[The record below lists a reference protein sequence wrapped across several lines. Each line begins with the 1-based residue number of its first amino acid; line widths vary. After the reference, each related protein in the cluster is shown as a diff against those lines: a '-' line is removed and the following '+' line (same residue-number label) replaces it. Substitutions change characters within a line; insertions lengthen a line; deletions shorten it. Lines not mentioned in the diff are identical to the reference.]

1 MGLYL
6 GKEKISNVAS
16 VITQNADSMATEI
29 QNHIANSDIHI
40 TAEERTKWNAAADK
54 STEGST
60 EVSLPVD
67 VEILETICE
76 NIEFTKTNNT
86 YTFPAAITIDS
97 DGLYYISYQRYK
109 DTYDADNSGYLFSKP
124 KTIDGVLSVR
134 WLSNDINNS
143 ITMTSTKIVDTWV
156 GSSGKSIVSI
166 YKVNI
171 ITNDEMKKAALLQ
184 EGCKNIASGD
194 YSHAEGLNN
203 TASGYYSHA
212 EGYNNTAS
220 GDESHAE
227 GYNNTASGDYSHAEG
242 RVNTASGL
250 SSHAEGYNN
259 TASGEYS
266 HAEGTYNEASGYATH
281 VQGKYNIIQSA
292 GQSSLGKYCHIVGN
306 GTSDTARSNAHT
318 LDWNGNAWF
327 AGDVY
332 TGGTAMD
339 SGAKKLATEVPVST
353 ADNGKVLS
361 VVNGAWAA
369 AAMSSGAYVGSYVGN
384 GASSKTLTFNFKPGI
399 IIMLTT
405 GDYSYMYVS
414 VRGCNKID
422 RIGGGFGGGID
433 QGDITWNNTSIV
445 LTSNDY
451 CSISDNNCTYYY
463 AVIPAMN

>member
-40 TAEERTKWNAAADK
+40 TAEERTKWNTAADK

-60 EVSLPVD
+60 EASLPVD

-76 NIEFTKTNNT
+76 NIEFTKANNT
-86 YTFPAAITIDS
+86 YTFPTPITIDS
-97 DGLYYISYQRYK
+97 DGLYYISYSHYK
-109 DTYDADNSGYLFSKP
+109 NDAFDGIDSGYLFSKP
-124 KTIDGVLSVR
+124 ETIDGVLSVR
-134 WLSNDINNS
+134 WFSTVSTNNVTLTAS
-143 ITMTSTKIVDTWV
+143 KIVDTWV
-156 GSSGKSIVSI
+156 ESSTKSIVSI
-166 YKVNI
+166 YKVNV
-171 ITNDEMKKAALLQ
+171 TVNDEIKKAALLR
-184 EGCKNIASGD
+184 EGC
-194 YSHAEGLNN
+194 LN
-203 TASGYYSHA
+203 TASGSYSHA
-212 EGYNNTAS
+212 EGYRNTAS
-220 GDESHAE
+220 GSRSHAEGFSNITSGYNSHAE
-227 GYNNTASGDYSHAEG
+227 GYGNIASGNNSHAEG
-242 RVNTASGL
+242 D
-250 SSHAEGYNN
+250 H
-259 TASGEYS
+259 
-266 HAEGTYNEASGYATH
+266 NEASGFSTH
-281 VQGKYNIIQSA
+281 VQGRYSIIQSA
-292 GQSSLGKYCHIVGN
+292 EPSSLGKYCHIVGN

-318 LDWNGNAWF
+318 LDWDGNAWF

>member
-40 TAEERTKWNAAADK
+40 TADERTKWNAAADK

-97 DGLYYISYQRYK
+97 DGLYYINYLYYK
-109 DTYDADNSGYLFSKP
+109 DNTYDADSSGYLFSKP
-124 KTIDGVLSVR
+124 ETIDGVLSVR
-134 WLSNDINNS
+134 WLSSEVNNS
-143 ITMTSTKIVDTWV
+143 ITMTAAKIVDTWV
-156 GSSGKSIVSI
+156 GASPKKAIVSI

-184 EGCKNIASGD
+184 EGCKN
-194 YSHAEGLNN
+194 
-203 TASGYYSHA
+203 TASGNNSHA
-212 EGYNNTAS
+212 EGYK
-220 GDESHAE
+220 
-227 GYNNTASGDYSHAEG
+227 
-242 RVNTASGL
+242 NTASGL
-250 SSHAEGYNN
+250 SSHAECRLNTANGNNSHAEGCNN
-259 TASGEYS
+259 TASGNNS
-266 HAEGTYNEASGYATH
+266 HAEGYSNEASGYATH
-281 VQGKYNIIQSA
+281 VQGKFNVVQSVT
-292 GQSSLGKYCHIVGN
+292 GPNYLGKYCHIVGN

-361 VVNGAWAA
+361 VVNGVWAA
-369 AAMSSGAYVGSYVGN
+369 AAMSSGAYIGSYTGD
-384 GASSKTLTFNFKPGI
+384 GSSSKTLTFNFKPAVVIIAGFNYNSLSSAIGI
-399 IIMLTT
+399 YGFSHLINDVNSSTASWTNDSFTMTF
-405 GDYSYMYVS
+405 DQYSRNTYNS
-414 VRGCNKID
+414 
-422 RIGGGFGGGID
+422 
-433 QGDITWNNTSIV
+433 NNA
-445 LTSNDY
+445 
-451 CSISDNNCTYYY
+451 TYYY
-463 AVIPAMN
+463 IAIPAMN

>member
-29 QNHIANSDIHI
+29 QNHIANSNIHI

-60 EVSLPVD
+60 EVSLPVN

-86 YTFPAAITIDS
+86 YTFPIAITIDS

-109 DTYDADNSGYLFSKP
+109 DAYEAVDSGFLFSKP
-124 KTIDGVLSVR
+124 ETINDVLSVR

-171 ITNDEMKKAALLQ
+171 ITNDEMKKAALLL
-184 EGCKNIASGD
+184 EGYKNITSG
-194 YSHAEGLNN
+194 S
-203 TASGYYSHA
+203 
-212 EGYNNTAS
+212 
-220 GDESHAE
+220 
-227 GYNNTASGDYSHAEG
+227 YSHAEG
-242 RVNTASGL
+242 RSNTASGY
-250 SSHAEGYNN
+250 SSHAEGYGNI
-259 TASGEYS
+259 ASYD
-266 HAEGTYNEASGYATH
+266 YTH
-281 VQGKYNIIQSA
+281 VQGKYNTTGNYA
-292 GQSSLGKYCHIVGN
+292 HIVGN
-306 GTSDTARSNAHT
+306 GTSDTARSNAHV
-318 LDWNGNAWF
+318 LDWSGNAWF

-332 TGGTAMD
+332 ANGVPGKAGTP
-339 SGAKKLATEVPVST
+339 KKLATEVPVST

-369 AAMSSGAYVGSYVGN
+369 TAMSSGAYVGSYTGDGSLN
-384 GASSKTLTFNFKPGI
+384 KTLTFNFKPAVVMIAGDPDGPSSAIGI
-399 IIMLTT
+399 YGFKYLMNDRNSSTVSWTNNSFTITLNQ
-405 GDYSYMYVS
+405 YSMTAYNS
-414 VRGCNKID
+414 
-422 RIGGGFGGGID
+422 
-433 QGDITWNNTSIV
+433 NNV
-445 LTSNDY
+445 
-451 CSISDNNCTYYY
+451 TYYY
-463 AVIPAMN
+463 IAIPAMN

>member
-40 TAEERTKWNAAADK
+40 TADERTKWNAAADK

-109 DTYDADNSGYLFSKP
+109 DAYDADNSGYLFSKP
-124 KTIDGVLSVR
+124 ETIDGVLSVR

-143 ITMTSTKIVDTWV
+143 ITMNSTKIVDTWV

-184 EGCKNIASGD
+184 EGCKNITSGD
-194 YSHAEGLNN
+194 YSHAEGHNN

-212 EGYNNTAS
+212 EGYKNITSGDDSHAEGSNNTAS
-220 GDESHAE
+220 GLYSHAE
-227 GYNNTASGDYSHAEG
+227 GYNNKASG
-242 RVNTASGL
+242 V
-250 SSHAEGYNN
+250 
-259 TASGEYS
+259 
-266 HAEGTYNEASGYATH
+266 ATH
-281 VQGKYNIIQSA
+281 VQGKYNVVQQVN
-292 GQSSLGKYCHIVGN
+292 GPNYYGKYCHIVGN

-318 LDWNGNAWF
+318 LDWDGNAWF

-339 SGAKKLATEVPVST
+339 SGAKKLATEIPVSAT
-353 ADNGKVLS
+353 DNGKVLS

-369 AAMSSGAYVGSYVGN
+369 ATMSSGAYVGSYTGD
-384 GASSKTLTFNFKPGI
+384 GSSSKTLTFNFKPGAI
-399 IIMLTT
+399 FIVGIASNGT
-405 GDYSYMYVS
+405 DYTFISF
-414 VRGCNKID
+414 RGCNKILE
-422 RIGGGFGGGID
+422 INGEAGN
-433 QGDITWNNTSIV
+433 ITWNNTNVV
-445 LTSNDY
+445 LNKATHCNLFV
-451 CSISDNNCTYYY
+451 NGCTYYY

>member
-40 TAEERTKWNAAADK
+40 TTEERTKWNAAADK

-60 EVSLPVD
+60 EASLPVD

-76 NIEFTKTNNT
+76 NIEFTKANNT
-86 YTFPAAITIDS
+86 YTFPTAITIDS
-97 DGLYYISYQRYK
+97 GGLYYISYQRYK
-109 DTYDADNSGYLFSKP
+109 DAYDADNSGYLFSKP
-124 KTIDGVLSVR
+124 ETIGGLSVR
-134 WLSNDINNS
+134 WLSSDINNS
-143 ITMTSTKIVDTWV
+143 ITMNSTKIVDTWV

-171 ITNDEMKKAALLQ
+171 ITNDEMKKAALLR

-212 EGYNNTAS
+212 EGYKNIAS

-227 GYNNTASGDYSHAEG
+227 GRFNITSGNYAHAEGSNNTASGDNSYAEG
-242 RVNTASGL
+242 D
-250 SSHAEGYNN
+250 H
-259 TASGEYS
+259 
-266 HAEGTYNEASGYATH
+266 NEASGFSTH
-281 VQGKYNIIQSA
+281 VQGRYNIIQSA

-318 LDWNGNAWF
+318 LDWDGNAWF

-369 AAMSSGAYVGSYVGN
+369 AAMSSGAYVGSYTGD
-384 GASSKTLTFNFKPGI
+384 GSSSKTLTFNFKPAVVIIAGFNYDSLSSAIGI
-399 IIMLTT
+399 YGFSHLINDANSSTASWTNDSFTMTF
-405 GDYSYMYVS
+405 DQYS
-414 VRGCNKID
+414 R
-422 RIGGGFGGGID
+422 
-433 QGDITWNNTSIV
+433 NTYN
-445 LTSNDY
+445 SNDA
-451 CSISDNNCTYYY
+451 TYYY
-463 AVIPAMN
+463 IAIPAMN

>member
-40 TAEERTKWNAAADK
+40 TADERTKWNAAADK

-76 NIEFTKTNNT
+76 NIELTKTNNT
-86 YTFPAAITIDS
+86 YTFPNAITIDS

-109 DTYDADNSGYLFSKP
+109 DAYDADNSGYLFSKP
-124 KTIDGVLSVR
+124 EIIDSVLSVR
-134 WLSNDINNS
+134 WLSDDVNNS
-143 ITMTSTKIVDTWV
+143 ITMTAAKIVDTWV
-156 GSSGKSIVSI
+156 GASGKSIVSI
-166 YKVNI
+166 YKVNVI
-171 ITNDEMKKAALLQ
+171 VNDQLKKAALLRGIYSHVAYGKGAHA
-184 EGCKNIASGD
+184 EGSLNTANGENAHAEGYRNIASGS
-194 YSHAEGLNN
+194 YSHV
-203 TASGYYSHA
+203 
-212 EGYNNTAS
+212 EGY
-220 GDESHAE
+220 D
-227 GYNNTASGDYSHAEG
+227 
-242 RVNTASGL
+242 
-250 SSHAEGYNN
+250 
-259 TASGEYS
+259 
-266 HAEGTYNEASGYATH
+266 NEASGHATH
-281 VQGKYNIIQSA
+281 VQGKFNVVQSVT
-292 GQSSLGKYCHIVGN
+292 GPNYLGKYCHIVGN

-318 LDWNGNAWF
+318 LDWDGNAWF

-369 AAMSSGAYVGSYVGN
+369 AAMSSGAYVGSYTGD
-384 GASSKTLTFNFKPGI
+384 GSSSKTLTFNFKPGAI
-399 IIMLTT
+399 FIVGVASNGT
-405 GDYSYMYVS
+405 DYTFISF
-414 VRGCNKID
+414 RGCNKILE
-422 RIGGGFGGGID
+422 INGAAGN
-433 QGDITWNNTSIV
+433 ITWNNTNIV
-445 LTSNDY
+445 LNKATHCNLFV
-451 CSISDNNCTYYY
+451 NGCTYYY

>member
-29 QNHIANSDIHI
+29 QNHIANNDIHI
-40 TAEERTKWNAAADK
+40 TAEERTKWNTAADK

-60 EVSLPVD
+60 EASLPVD

-76 NIEFTKTNNT
+76 NIELTKTNNT
-86 YTFPAAITIDS
+86 YTFPNAITIDS

-109 DTYDADNSGYLFSKP
+109 DAYDADNSGYLFSKP
-124 KTIDGVLSVR
+124 EIIDGLSVR

-156 GSSGKSIVSI
+156 GSIGKSIVSI

-171 ITNDEMKKAALLQ
+171 ITNDEMKKAALLR

-203 TASGYYSHA
+203 TASGYY
-212 EGYNNTAS
+212 
-220 GDESHAE
+220 
-227 GYNNTASGDYSHAEG
+227 
-242 RVNTASGL
+242 
-250 SSHAEGYNN
+250 SHAEGYNN

-369 AAMSSGAYVGSYVGN
+369 AAMSSGVYVGSYVGN
-384 GASSKTLTFNFKPGI
+384 GASSKTLTFNFKPGM

-405 GDYSYMYVS
+405 GDYSYIYIG

-422 RIGGGFGGGID
+422 RIGSGWGGGVD

-463 AVIPAMN
+463 AAIPAMN

>member
-1 MGLYL
+1 
-6 GKEKISNVAS
+6 
-16 VITQNADSMATEI
+16 MATEI

-40 TAEERTKWNAAADK
+40 TAEERTKWNTAADK

-76 NIEFTKTNNT
+76 NIEFTQANNT

-109 DTYDADNSGYLFSKP
+109 DAYDANNSGYLFSKP
-124 KTIDGVLSVR
+124 ETIDGVLSVR

-143 ITMTSTKIVDTWV
+143 ITMNSTKIVDTWV

-184 EGCKNIASGD
+184 EGCKNITSGD
-194 YSHAEGLNN
+194 YSHAEGSNN
-203 TASGYYSHA
+203 TASGLYSHA
-212 EGYNNTAS
+212 EGYNNKAS
-220 GDESHAE
+220 G
-227 GYNNTASGDYSHAEG
+227 
-242 RVNTASGL
+242 V
-250 SSHAEGYNN
+250 
-259 TASGEYS
+259 
-266 HAEGTYNEASGYATH
+266 ATH
-281 VQGKYNIIQSA
+281 VQGKYNVVQSVT
-292 GQSSLGKYCHIVGN
+292 GSNYYGKYCHIVGN

-369 AAMSSGAYVGSYVGN
+369 AAMSSGAYIGSYTGN
-384 GASSKTLTFNFKPGI
+384 SSTLTLSFSFKPAVI
-399 IIMLTT
+399 IIV
-405 GDYSYMYVS
+405 GVN
-414 VRGCNKID
+414 G
-422 RIGGGFGGGID
+422 
-433 QGDITWNNTSIV
+433 
-445 LTSNDY
+445 
-451 CSISDNNCTYYY
+451 SD
-463 AVIPAMN
+463 